1 MLASAGGGPSL
12 LGSLSDFLRSR
23 SGDFVRLED
32 TAERYGT
39 GPVLA
44 LRGVPEGIDDDEI
57 RDMVEDG
64 CASASAPAGAPA
76 AAVVVVC
83 RLRGNSPL
91 LDLPLQ
97 EALEAI
103 LDRGRRQA
111 RGGSARA
118 ASAVVVVESGDATTV
133 SASPEEGEDDEA
145 VVPVLLFSGFRD
157 DEMRSV
163 YGLLGR
169 EINAEARSISGGAF
183 QQSSASVAA
192 CAKAVPNAMSKP
204 LRRVLSEVAGDHR
217 DAAGLLPGE
226 KDGTAR

>member
-1 MLASAGGGPSL
+1 
-12 LGSLSDFLRSR
+12 
-23 SGDFVRLED
+23 
-32 TAERYGT
+32 
-39 GPVLA
+39 
-44 LRGVPEGIDDDEI
+44 VPEGIDDDEI

-64 CASASAPAGAPA
+64 CASASASA
-76 AAVVVVC
+76 AVVVC
-83 RLRGNSPL
+83 RLRGNSPV

-103 LDRGRRQA
+103 LDRGRQQA

-118 ASAVVVVESGDATTV
+118 AAAVVVVESGDATTAPAP
-133 SASPEEGEDDEA
+133 SDDEDNEA
-145 VVPVLLFSGFRD
+145 VPVLLFSGFRD
-157 DEMRSV
+157 DEMLSV

-192 CAKAVPNAMSKP
+192 CAKAVPNAMAKP

>member
-1 MLASAGGGPSL
+1 
-12 LGSLSDFLRSR
+12 
-23 SGDFVRLED
+23 
-32 TAERYGT
+32 
-39 GPVLA
+39 
-44 LRGVPEGIDDDEI
+44 VPEGIDDDEI

-64 CASASAPAGAPA
+64 CASASASA
-76 AAVVVVC
+76 AADTVVVVC
-83 RLRGNSPL
+83 RLRGNSPV

-103 LDRGRRQA
+103 LDRGMRQA
-111 RGGSARA
+111 RGESAQA
-118 ASAVVVVESGDATTV
+118 AAAVVVVESGDATTAPAP
-133 SASPEEGEDDEA
+133 SDDEDDDA
-145 VVPVLLFSGFRD
+145 VPVLLFSGFRD

-204 LRRVLSEVAGDHR
+204 LRQVLSEVAGDHR